1 MEVRHRLNQIAASQH
16 SLVSLSQALDAGLSV
31 GQIRHKAS
39 SGEWTVVRRR
49 VYGVGGV
56 PPTWVYEQSRAGRI
70 PTVTLGRYRRYR
82 REAIEA
88 WLVEIETAAGGG
100 PQRRVPR

>member
-1 MEVRHRLNQIAASQH
+1 MPEARERPKWPPGAAQPIVEGDQSIQNGF
-16 SLVSLSQALDAGLSV
+16 SGRQLLTAGQVAELL
-31 GQIRHKAS
+31 
-39 SGEWTVVRRR
+39 
-49 VYGVGGV
+49 GV